1 MCWTL
6 EPMSHCLAILRY
18 REEKKE
24 RKGGDYITKIFI
36 VTETVSL
43 FIINYVFEVV
53 ISFILTLCGF
63 QSVLFFYLLILG
75 VLGSTEKAETF
86 ILNLSTSCLLMF
98 SHVYVVQLLEI
109 AQVPDEHVSSGSFLS
124 YCFNMH
130 LYLLLY

>member
-1 MCWTL
+1 
-6 EPMSHCLAILRY
+6 MSHCLAVLRY

-63 QSVLFFYLLILG
+63 QSVLFFLFVDIGGFGKY
-75 VLGSTEKAETF
+75 
-86 ILNLSTSCLLMF
+86 
-98 SHVYVVQLLEI
+98 
-109 AQVPDEHVSSGSFLS
+109 
-124 YCFNMH
+124 
-130 LYLLLY
+130 